1 MDLEKVMNDMG
12 LSDEEKSYIRTQD
25 SNKNSIESIIHS
37 IWQVIEDASG
47 YG

>member
-25 SNKNSIESIIHS
+25 NNKNVIESITHS